1 MERAAAKGP
10 RAPGDEATAHMTR
23 AAQRAVLAYDRMM
36 QAVRLELA
44 RLGHVHDRIW
54 VLIALD
60 GYAVT
65 LAREAPPEDAASV
78 VVPFA
83 VPFAELMGH
92 LAETTA
98 LDEGCLN
105 YSRVFLSDRFFEN
118 AHRGPEAALAAGR
131 ALLPF
136 VARVS
141 RRLHR
146 AADPEAVVSICAGMG
161 PILDAK
167 ARKRK
172 PMPADHV
179 ATRVKAAWAAA
190 IAAGKPEI
198 EAAQACLD
206 AAEAAQAEV
215 VAAQERERK
224 RLQAARGR
232 LPGGPSGAKALR
244 VLPLPPHVQIRTR

>member
-1 MERAAAKGP
+1 
-10 RAPGDEATAHMTR
+10 
-23 AAQRAVLAYDRMM
+23 L
-36 QAVRLELA
+36 
-44 RLGHVHDRIW
+44 
-54 VLIALD
+54 
-60 GYAVT
+60 
-65 LAREAPPEDAASV
+65 

-83 VPFAELMGH
+83 VPFAELMGD

-105 YSRVFLSDRFFEN
+105 YSRGFLSGRFLDQ

-131 ALLPF
+131 ALIPF
-136 VARVS
+136 VTRAS

-146 AADPEAVVSICAGMG
+146 AADPGSVVSICAGMS

-172 PMPADHV
+172 PLPADHT
-179 ATRVKAAWAAA
+179 ATRVKAAWEAA

-215 VAAQERERK
+215 LAEQEREQK
-224 RLQAARGR
+224 RLLAAMGR
-232 LPGGPSGAKALR
+232 LPGGAKDAKVLR